1 MRKLFIFSLLL
12 IAISGINAQNRKLRA
27 NLLDKNNHSVMV
39 VSHRGDWRNA
49 PENSLQAIQNCI
61 DMGVDMVEV
70 DLKKTKEGHL
80 IVMHDQTIDRTTKG
94 NRKITLWKNCGVFV

>member
-1 MRKLFIFSLLL
+1 MRSYSFLVCCS

-49 PENSLQAIQNCI
+49 PENSLQAIQK
-61 DMGVDMVEV
+61 
-70 DLKKTKEGHL
+70 LY
-80 IVMHDQTIDRTTKG
+80 
-94 NRKITLWKNCGVFV
+94 

>member
-39 VSHRGDWRNA
+39 VSCLLYTSPSPRD
-49 PENSLQAIQNCI
+49 
-61 DMGVDMVEV
+61 
-70 DLKKTKEGHL
+70 
-80 IVMHDQTIDRTTKG
+80 
-94 NRKITLWKNCGVFV
+94 

>member
-70 DLKKTKEGHL
+70 DLKKTKDAQQQE
-80 IVMHDQTIDRTTKG
+80 KG

>member
-39 VSHRGDWRNA
+39 VSHRGDWR
-49 PENSLQAIQNCI
+49 
-61 DMGVDMVEV
+61 
-70 DLKKTKEGHL
+70 
-80 IVMHDQTIDRTTKG
+80 MH
-94 NRKITLWKNCGVFV
+94 RKILCKQYKIVLIWELIWSKLT